1 MCAFSRAKDYIFFAV
16 WLWYTNIIEN
26 MNASYYVVNVCMFI
40 YLSIYLSIYLH
51 AYVNLSIYLYI

>member
-26 MNASYYVVNVCMFI
+26 MNASYYVVNVCI
-40 YLSIYLSIYLH
+40 SIYLSIYLH
-51 AYVNLSIYLYI
+51 AYVNLSIYLSK